1 MNSQSPQKK
10 SLFKK
15 DLRHDLAEHGDIFFQ
30 QIISEVEDYAI
41 LLIDREGTIITWNKG
56 AEKIKGYTAQEII
69 GKHYSIFYPLEDRL
83 SKLPE
88 ILLHEAITKGKA
100 THEGLRVRKDGTKF
114 WGSIVMTAIHDVSG
128 EITGF
133 LKVTR
138 DLTERKAAEES
149 RVQAIEDLER
159 KNEELK
165 KSEARYHSMIA
176 EVEDYAII
184 LLDEN
189 GIILDWNKG
198 AQTLKG
204 YIPSEIIGKSFRLFY
219 TEEDSKRDLPGQLLA
234 EAASKGRAVH
244 EGWRIR
250 KNRTLFWGSIVISA
264 LHDDHGKLIGFT
276 KVTRDLTERKKN
288 EDALRSKAEELA
300 RKNKIVERLNE
311 ELSSFTYVASHD
323 LKEPLRKIRTFSSR
337 IEDEETNLS
346 HNGKVYLEKIKASA
360 ERMQNLI
367 EDLLAFSQLANEPY
381 KVSNLDMNT
390 VLRNV
395 QSDLEVLINE
405 KQAVIKIQPLPEISG
420 VGFQVHQLFQN
431 LLTNSLK
438 YSKPNEPPFIEIQCR
453 PATQSEISERKLFE
467 NYKYY
472 HFTVLDNGIGF
483 APEYSRKIFDA
494 FQRLHPVNSF
504 SGTGIGLSIVK
515 RVIDNHRGAI
525 FAEGKPNVGA
535 AFHVF
540 LPNNPTEIMI

>member
-10 SLFKK
+10 YLLKK
-15 DLRHDLAEHGDIFFQ
+15 DLQHDLAEHGDIFFQ

-41 LLIDREGTIITWNKG
+41 ILIDRDGIIVTWNKG

-83 SKLPE
+83 AKLPE
-88 ILLHEAITKGKA
+88 ILLHDAITKGKA

-114 WGSIVMTAIHDVSG
+114 WGSIVITAIHNDSG

-138 DLTERKAAEES
+138 DLTERKAAEETKI
-149 RVQAIEDLER
+149 QAIEDLKR
-159 KNEELK
+159 KNEDLE

-184 LLDEN
+184 LLNEE

-204 YIPSEIIGKSFRLFY
+204 YTPSEIVGKSFRLFY
-219 TEEDSKRDLPGQLLA
+219 TEEDRKKDLPGQLLA
-234 EAASKGRAVH
+234 EAASKGRAIH

-250 KNRTLFWGSIVISA
+250 KDRTLFWGSIVISS
-264 LHDDHGKLIGFT
+264 LHDDQGKLIGFT

-288 EDALRSKAEELA
+288 EDAMRLKAEELS

-337 IEDEETNLS
+337 IQDEETNLS
-346 HNGKVYLEKIKASA
+346 HNGKIYLEKVKASA

-381 KVSNLDMNT
+381 KVSKLDMNT
-390 VLRNV
+390 VLLNV
-395 QSDLEVLINE
+395 QADLEVLINE

-420 VGFQVHQLFQN
+420 ISFQIHQLFQN

-438 YSKPNEPPFIEIQCR
+438 YSKPNEPPFIEVQCR
-453 PATQSEISERKLFE
+453 PATPSEIIERKLFK
-467 NYKYY
+467 NFKYH

-483 APEYSRKIFDA
+483 EPEYSRKIFDA
-494 FQRLHPVNSF
+494 FQRLHPVNAF

-535 AFHVF
+535 TFHVF
-540 LPNNPTEIMI
+540 LPDNPAEILT